1 MNLSVPVHPEGDK
14 ARTHAQR
21 PRAGI
26 QRVWKT
32 HNEIENETHLGL
44 RNNRSSP
51 IGLIEPITDLE
62 LLRLFH
68 EESDEF
74 VIDRFLYVNARA
86 GGTVLAG
93 VVEDTEG
100 GPVRGLV

>member
-14 ARTHAQR
+14 SKNPCPKTRGGDPTCME
-21 PRAGI
+21 
-26 QRVWKT
+26 T

-44 RNNRSSP
+44 RNNRSTP
-51 IGLIEPITDLE
+51 IGLIETITDLE

-93 VVEDTEG
+93 VVEDTES

>member
-1 MNLSVPVHPEGDK
+1 ME
-14 ARTHAQR
+14 
-21 PRAGI
+21 
-26 QRVWKT
+26 T

-51 IGLIEPITDLE
+51 IGLIEPITNLK

-68 EESDEF
+68 EKSDEF

-100 GPVRGLV
+100 GPVRGLVEVRGLKNEVRGLAAEFEGNLKDT